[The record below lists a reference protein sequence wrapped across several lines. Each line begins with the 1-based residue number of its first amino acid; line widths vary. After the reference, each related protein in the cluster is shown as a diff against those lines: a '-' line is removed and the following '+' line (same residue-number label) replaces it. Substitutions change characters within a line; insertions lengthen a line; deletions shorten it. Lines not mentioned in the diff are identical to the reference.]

1 MTRIAAAAAIL
12 LAVLA
17 GPAAGEEVLRGEN
30 VVVRY
35 PANRR
40 ALAEETV
47 RIVVAEAPGIAE
59 AIGLARPGAIVVD
72 IAGDTEHYRRLHR
85 GILPEWSA
93 AFSRIDRGEIGLD
106 ASRLADGPRSL
117 STILRHEIAHVL
129 FAQRTGGAA
138 CPTWFLEGVAM
149 RLSREWGFGEQLR
162 LARLLWRY
170 EPPLVDELEGRF
182 PRPADEAS
190 LAYGLSYLAVM
201 ELLND
206 RPDDLRTVAA
216 FIEKTG
222 DFDEAFASTFG
233 EPVDAFALR
242 LDAVVRKRYR
252 TGGAFVSS
260 ASWWTPLAFLFLLAW
275 AVRRRRNRRRLAA
288 WEADEAAARGPSGAD
303 GPYSG

>member
-35 PANRR
+35 PANLR

-106 ASRLADGPRSL
+106 ASRLADMRSISAWMEALSPGVPRK
-117 STILRHEIAHVL
+117 
-129 FAQRTGGAA
+129 
-138 CPTWFLEGVAM
+138 VA
-149 RLSREWGFGEQLR
+149 ETTT
-162 LARLLWRY
+162 A
-170 EPPLVDELEGRF
+170 
-182 PRPADEAS
+182 
-190 LAYGLSYLAVM
+190 
-201 ELLND
+201 
-206 RPDDLRTVAA
+206 
-216 FIEKTG
+216 
-222 DFDEAFASTFG
+222 
-233 EPVDAFALR
+233 
-242 LDAVVRKRYR
+242 
-252 TGGAFVSS
+252 
-260 ASWWTPLAFLFLLAW
+260 
-275 AVRRRRNRRRLAA
+275 
-288 WEADEAAARGPSGAD
+288 PSG
-303 GPYSG
+303 SSE